1 VPPLDEDDWRALLTP
16 ESLVEDVLAALNA
29 GELARRRFRD
39 IARISGLVFQGY
51 PGKGKTGKQLQAS
64 SGLLYDTLDRYDPD
78 HLLLD
83 QARREVLESQLEIGR
98 LRAVLERARDQAL
111 VLTAPERFTPLAFP
125 LWVER
130 LRNRLSTESWRDR
143 VARMTERL
151 EKHADRRAGDA

>member
-1 VPPLDEDDWRALLTP
+1 MAPVSGRVCESNRGRGTAGRQLL
-16 ESLVEDVLAALNA
+16 
-29 GELARRRFRD
+29 
-39 IARISGLVFQGY
+39 
-51 PGKGKTGKQLQAS
+51 AS
-64 SGLLYDTLDRYDPD
+64 SSLRYDTLDGYEPD